1 MQQGGKGASSPIP
14 LLSLPS
20 FSIYLYFSHLLSLS
34 KTVWYRIWGFQ
45 YSLYVSASSLPL
57 TPSSPPSLFPSLLS
71 PFPLFPFPF
80 FPIPS
85 PGLGYPN
92 GQKKRKRKITKKKC
106 EKKDEEELLFRGQ
119 SIHVKII
126 SDFAAII
133 GKNYIL
139 TTLKPILLQMAR
151 ETENKNITWEVN
163 PPRAGKFL
171 KKNRKLLLEYSNRF
185 LSTILSSESDLPPF
199 VSFSLLLLF
208 FPLLLFTLSFLPF
221 PPFPSFLL
229 FLPPFPSF
237 LSPLLLFL
245 LPFLPRFPPFP
256 FFSFFPSSFLF
267 LSLFLPSPSF
277 CPSFSPSSFSL
288 RLPSFPALPL
298 VRSYTYR
305 LLKYYL
311 PFNYNPHIPQIP
323 ILPLSPFPLYL
334 PFLYILPSLYILP
347 LSPPFPLK

>member
-208 FPLLLFTLSFLPF
+208 FPLLLFPLSFLLF
-221 PPFPSFLL
+221 SFSFFPSFLA
-229 FLPPFPSF
+229 
-237 LSPLLLFL
+237 
-245 LPFLPRFPPFP
+245 FPPFP
-256 FFSFFPSSFLF
+256 F
-267 LSLFLPSPSF
+267 SPSF
-277 CPSFSPSSFSL
+277 HPPFSFSPSSYHL
-288 RLPSFPALPL
+288 LPSAPVSLLP
-298 VRSYTYR
+298 
-305 LLKYYL
+305 
-311 PFNYNPHIPQIP
+311 H
-323 ILPLSPFPLYL
+323 SPFAFPPSP
-334 PFLYILPSLYILP
+334 PFLWSVHTPIGYSNITSLLIIILTSLKSLSSLYLPSLYIFPSSISSLP
-347 LSPPFPLK
+347 SISSLYLLPSL